1 MFSCSAYAVERVG
14 YLVDFFKFLTINR
27 FFTSCIRPGTFRTP
41 TWKRGRT
48 QLTNFVRFMLKFFSQ
63 SDIAYIDITLAVEF
77 YSSSKVSSR
86 ELRCALLIAIVM
98 TNVESMCD

>member
-1 MFSCSAYAVERVG
+1 MHTTGHISHPHLETRSNAADE
-14 YLVDFFKFLTINR
+14 L
-27 FFTSCIRPGTFRTP
+27 
-41 TWKRGRT
+41 
-48 QLTNFVRFMLKFFSQ
+48 VRFMLTFFSQ
-63 SDIAYIDITLAVEF
+63 SDIAYIDITLAVEL